1 MNKTKHIKSIVPII
15 TIPQFVSEM
24 TIINKLNLTQDEET
38 CIMRFL
44 TQVRQSGADEEWY
57 PVIDS
62 IVQKY
67 ISRKYQQQT
76 EAQHWQTL

>member
-1 MNKTKHIKSIVPII
+1 
-15 TIPQFVSEM
+15 M
-24 TIINKLNLTQDEET
+24 TIFNHLNLTQDEET